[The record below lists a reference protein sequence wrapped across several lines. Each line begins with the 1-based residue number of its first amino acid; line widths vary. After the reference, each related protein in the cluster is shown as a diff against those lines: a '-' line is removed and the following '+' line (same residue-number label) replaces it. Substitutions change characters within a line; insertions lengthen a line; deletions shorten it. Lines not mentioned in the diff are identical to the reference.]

1 VCGVGNPQIQ
11 ERHMNGFEFSAPR
24 VALGLTAV
32 AMAAVTLGV
41 LVVLPA
47 QLDSVSPAAYAMSSA
62 RAASVTSS
70 PVRVGTERGPVR
82 DPADDAEATEAIRA
96 SQAEL
101 GCAVLAPQPSSG
113 RHHKASAAG

>member
-1 VCGVGNPQIQ
+1 VGNPQIQ

-24 VALGLTAV
+24 VALGLTAG
-32 AMAAVTLGV
+32 AMAAITLGV

-62 RAASVTSS
+62 SAATATSS
-70 PVRVGTERGPVR
+70 QVRVGSERGPAR

-101 GCAVLAPQPSSG
+101 GCAVLAPRALSS
-113 RHHKASAAG
+113 RHRKASAAG